1 MKNLHMENSYKIWSV
16 RRMTKLITQKC
27 DEIYNT
33 TNYKKILNRNQT
45 SLLIEWWLHNI
56 GYYVTK
62 PFIKIEYFS
71 IINNRCKHVDLEERN
86 HGCNKN

>member
-1 MKNLHMENSYKIWSV
+1 MENSYNIWSA

-27 DEIYNT
+27 EETYNT
-33 TNYKKILNRNQT
+33 TNYKQILNRNLA

-62 PFIKIEYFS
+62 PLSKNEYFKK
-71 IINNRCKHVDLEERN
+71 INNRCKDVDLEEW
-86 HGCNKN
+86 KNPSR